1 MTEEKKSNSDIV
13 FESLGFKSKPAS
25 PEQPLLEMPHS
36 PQEAHD
42 SVARIAF
49 ESRINDILQP
59 KNKRPRDR
67 IFVLNLNGL
76 RNALNSKWEK
86 SAKKV
91 HTRLHK
97 ILEESMIAHDV
108 FFQKDDVTYF
118 IVFSDIDI
126 SMAQLKV
133 QMIAQD
139 MRMAIAGTNEPSLIT
154 VQDVQVLWPK
164 MVKFQDTPSRDDIV
178 HAMLSAEDTHRKF
191 VFNQAQDNTS
201 GQLFED
207 VKFVYRPMLAVR
219 TRVISTYISIPI
231 KPNGHGG
238 YFSGYE
244 MLGAHPS
251 IDNIFELDSL
261 TQEAVNNELKTLIH
275 SNMRSL
281 LALPVHFE
289 TLASHRR
296 QQYLTR
302 ARELF
307 ENNTNRLVYELVG
320 LPDHIPQSRMLEF
333 TAALKPHCRAIMAR
347 FPPTHG
353 AFESYRSVG
362 LHAVGVDLYSP
373 NKTEKAIIKILE
385 QFIDH
390 AHQTQLKTY
399 AHGIHSISLY
409 TSAVCA
415 GFDYL
420 DGYALSSV
428 VDKAKDITSFSYDM
442 IYKDLREKNNARAI
456 IATE

>member
-1 MTEEKKSNSDIV
+1 MAKEQEVNSDSV
-13 FESLGFKSKPAS
+13 LESLGIKAKLSS
-25 PEQPLLEMPHS
+25 PEHPILDMPTS

-42 SVARIAF
+42 SVARVTF
-49 ESRINDILQP
+49 EARIGDMLHPQ
-59 KNKRPRDR
+59 NKRPRDR
-67 IFVLNLNGL
+67 IFTFNLTGL
-76 RNALNSKWEK
+76 RSALSSKWEK

-91 HTRLHK
+91 HSRLHN
-97 ILEESMIAHDV
+97 ILEESMITADV
-108 FFQKDDVTYF
+108 YFQKDDVTYF
-118 IVFSDIDI
+118 FILSDIDL
-126 SMAQLKV
+126 SMAQLKMQV
-133 QMIAQD
+133 IAQD

-154 VQDVQVLWPK
+154 VQDVQVSWPK
-164 MVKFQDTPSRDDIV
+164 QVKLQDTPSKDDVIRT
-178 HAMLSAEDTHRKF
+178 MLSTEDTHRQF
-191 VFNQAQDNTS
+191 LYNQAQENS
-201 GQLFED
+201 AGQLFAD
-207 VKFVYRPMLAVR
+207 VKFIYRPMLAVR
-219 TRVISTYISIPI
+219 TRVISTYICIPI

-261 TQEAVNNELKTLIH
+261 TQEAVNNELETLIH
-275 SNMRSL
+275 SNLRSL

-307 ENNTNRLVYELVG
+307 ENHTNRIVYELVG
-320 LPDHIPQSRMLEF
+320 VPDHIPQSRMLEF

-373 NKTEKAIIKILE
+373 NKTEKAMLKTLE

-390 AHQTQLKTY
+390 AHQTQLRTY

-442 IYKDLREKNNARAI
+442 IYQGIHDKNTARSVTAK
-456 IATE
+456 E